1 MASTRRV
8 RLQTDER
15 RTQLIELGMRV
26 FSSRPY
32 DEIAMDEVAEMARVS
47 KGLLYHYFSSKRE
60 FFVETVRAASLHL
73 RSLTE
78 PDLTLA
84 PGARL
89 RAAIDAHLDYV
100 REHGSIYAS
109 IYRSGTRIAPEVQAI
124 LDEHRDIVMQWL
136 SFNLGVS
143 RPAPLLRSALRA
155 WIVTVE
161 AMSLDWIDHPE
172 LKQPE
177 LRELLVA
184 SYGALLK
191 RAETLGA
198 GASGAGGA
206 AASSSASA
214 TPAGSHLKSS
224 TIKTGDVPSSNAT
237 SHATRGRASSRS
249 AAGSKPARA
258 KPAGAKPAEDL
269 KPRRAA
275 SGSRNGKNGKKAK
288 PPKRASGRQR
298 AREKSA

>member
-15 RTQLIELGMRV
+15 RSQLIELGTRV

-60 FFVETVRAASLHL
+60 FFVETIRAASLHL

-78 PDLTLA
+78 PDITLA

-100 REHGSIYAS
+100 REHGKIYAS
-109 IYRSGTRIAPEVQAI
+109 IYRSGTSIAPEVQDI
-124 LDEHRDIVMQWL
+124 LDEHRGIVMQWL
-136 SFNLGVS
+136 LLNLGVS
-143 RPAPLLRSALRA
+143 KPKPLVRSALRA
-155 WIVTVE
+155 WIATVE
-161 AMSLDWIDHPE
+161 GMSLDWLDNPE
-172 LKQPE
+172 LDQAA

-191 RAETLGA
+191 RAETLTS
-198 GASGAGGA
+198 GASPNAERSGKSIAR
-206 AASSSASA
+206 SDKSAQ
-214 TPAGSHLKSS
+214 
-224 TIKTGDVPSSNAT
+224 
-237 SHATRGRASSRS
+237 
-249 AAGSKPARA
+249 
-258 KPAGAKPAEDL
+258 
-269 KPRRAA
+269 
-275 SGSRNGKNGKKAK
+275 RNGKAAERAGKSK
-288 PPKRASGRQR
+288 PPEAERPSGRRPR
-298 AREKSA
+298 ARQKSA

>member
-1 MASTRRV
+1 
-8 RLQTDER
+8 
-15 RTQLIELGMRV
+15 MRV

-198 GASGAGGA
+198 SASGAGGA
-206 AASSSASA
+206 ATSSSASA
-214 TPAGSHLKSS
+214 TPAGSNLKSGS
-224 TIKTGDVPSSNAT
+224 SKGADVKSGDAT
-237 SHATRGRASSRS
+237 SSVTTSNVARGPASARS
-249 AAGSKPARA
+249 AAAESKPAGS
-258 KPAGAKPAEDL
+258 KPAGAKPAENQ

-275 SGSRNGKNGKKAK
+275 SGSRNGKRAK
-288 PPKRASGRQR
+288 PPKRVRASGRQR

>member
-136 SFNLGVS
+136 TFNLGVS

-198 GASGAGGA
+198 GASGAGA
-206 AASSSASA
+206 TTSSASA
-214 TPAGSHLKSS
+214 TPAGSNLKSGS
-224 TIKTGDVPSSNAT
+224 SKSADVKSADAT
-237 SHATRGRASSRS
+237 SSVTTSNVARAPASARS
-249 AAGSKPARA
+249 AAGGKPAGSKPA
-258 KPAGAKPAEDL
+258 ENQ

-275 SGSRNGKNGKKAK
+275 SGSRNGKKAK
-288 PPKRASGRQR
+288 PPKRVRASGRQR